1 MQPSTTL
8 HAGPATEG
16 GSTAATEGGSTAATE
31 LVLPSDDAGGIDQGN
46 DTFVRPITAPGS
58 LSGR

>member
-1 MQPSTTL
+1 MQPGTTL
-8 HAGPATEG
+8 RAGP
-16 GSTAATEGGSTAATE
+16 ATEGGSTAATE

-58 LSGR
+58 LNGR